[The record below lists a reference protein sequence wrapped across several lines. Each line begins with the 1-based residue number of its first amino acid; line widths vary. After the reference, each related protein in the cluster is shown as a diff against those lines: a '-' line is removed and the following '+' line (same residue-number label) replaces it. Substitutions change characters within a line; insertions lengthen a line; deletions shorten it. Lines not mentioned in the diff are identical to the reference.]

1 MSAAASKLRVA
12 VIGAGYVASH
22 HLAALAELDFVEII
36 AICDTN
42 ADAAQVLAKRY
53 GGQALK
59 DAGALAA
66 LHPDIVHVLTPPASH
81 ARLAMLALEM
91 GAHVLV
97 EKPMA
102 DSVAECEAMIAK
114 ARECGRLLGVNHSDL
129 LDPVVQQAV
138 QAVRNGRIGDVV
150 SVDVIRNSEYPPYAG
165 GPVPAS
171 VTQGSYPFRDLGV
184 HGLYTLEA
192 FLGPIAPPQVTCQSS
207 GRDPNL
213 HFDEWQA
220 LARGEHGIGRLLLSW
235 NARPMENRLVVRGTQ
250 GAIEVDRFLQTCRIQ
265 RALPGPKFV
274 GIVIG
279 AMLDAATKLVRV
291 PWNVARFATGSLK
304 PSPGIRSGAAAF
316 VQAVQRGEPAP
327 FSGEDALRIAQLLEP
342 ACAEPDRLRHEQ
354 LAARLQAL
362 KPADALVTGAAGF
375 LGRAVVTALRAKGK
389 RIRVLVRKPVRAF
402 AEDAGVQMVIGD
414 LGDPEIVGH
423 AVAGVATVYHVG
435 AAMRGGQREFE
446 AGTVWGTRN
455 IVDACLQHAT
465 PRLVHVSSLSVLDH
479 AGRKASSVVT
489 ETSTLEPYPE
499 RRGAYTQTK
508 GIAEACVRDAIARHG
523 LPAVILRPGQIFG
536 PGAERSTPN
545 GTLSLAGRWIA
556 VGPTLRTLPLVY
568 VDDAVDAVLLA
579 GTSDA
584 AVGEV
589 FNIVDPRPV
598 TQEQYLAACRR
609 KLGDGLRLLRVPT
622 WTFMLLATAVE
633 LLGAVLRRPVPLTR
647 YRVRSLRPLENFD
660 LTAAQTVLGWQPR
673 VGVGRGMAATFGMET
688 SEQSPLADGH
698 AGNVREADA

>member
-1 MSAAASKLRVA
+1 MSAAANKLRVA

-42 ADAAQVLAKRY
+42 ADAAQALAKRY

-114 ARECGRLLGVNHSDL
+114 SRECGRLLGVNHSDL
-129 LDPVVQQAV
+129 LEA
-138 QAVRNGRIGDVV
+138 ARNGRIGEVV

-165 GPVPAS
+165 GPLPAS

-192 FLGPIAPPQVTCQSS
+192 FLGPIAPPQVTYQAS

-220 LARGEHGIGRLLLSW
+220 LVRGVHGIGRLLLSW
-235 NARPMENRLVVRGTQ
+235 NARPMENRLVVRGTH
-250 GAIEVDRFLQTCRIQ
+250 GVIEVDRFLQTCRIR

-279 AMLDAATKLVRV
+279 AMLDAATTLARV
-291 PWNVARFATGSLK
+291 PWNVVRFATGRLK

-316 VQAVQRGEPAP
+316 AQAVQRGAPAP
-327 FSGEDALRIAQLLEP
+327 FGGEDALRIAQLLEP
-342 ACAEPDRLRHEQ
+342 PCVEPDRLRLEQ

-362 KPADALVTGAAGF
+362 EPADALVTGAAGF
-375 LGRAVVTALRAKGK
+375 LGRALVKALRAKGK
-389 RIRVLVRKPVRAF
+389 RVRVLVRKPVRAF

-414 LGDPEIVGH
+414 LGDPEI
-423 AVAGVATVYHVG
+423 
-435 AAMRGGQREFE
+435 
-446 AGTVWGTRN
+446 
-455 IVDACLQHAT
+455 I
-465 PRLVHVSSLSVLDH
+465 
-479 AGRKASSVVT
+479 
-489 ETSTLEPYPE
+489 
-499 RRGAYTQTK
+499 
-508 GIAEACVRDAIARHG
+508 
-523 LPAVILRPGQIFG
+523 
-536 PGAERSTPN
+536 
-545 GTLSLAGRWIA
+545 
-556 VGPTLRTLPLVY
+556 
-568 VDDAVDAVLLA
+568 
-579 GTSDA
+579 
-584 AVGEV
+584 
-589 FNIVDPRPV
+589 
-598 TQEQYLAACRR
+598 
-609 KLGDGLRLLRVPT
+609 
-622 WTFMLLATAVE
+622 
-633 LLGAVLRRPVPLTR
+633 
-647 YRVRSLRPLENFD
+647 
-660 LTAAQTVLGWQPR
+660 
-673 VGVGRGMAATFGMET
+673 
-688 SEQSPLADGH
+688 
-698 AGNVREADA
+698 

>member
-1 MSAAASKLRVA
+1 MSAAANKLRVA

-42 ADAAQVLAKRY
+42 ADAAQALANRY
-53 GGQALK
+53 GGQALR

-81 ARLAMLALEM
+81 TRLAMLALEM

-114 ARECGRLLGVNHSDL
+114 SRECGRLLGVNHSDL
-129 LDPVVQQAV
+129 LDPVVQQAL
-138 QAVRNGRIGDVV
+138 QAVRNGRIGEVV

-165 GPVPAS
+165 GPLPAS

-192 FLGPIAPPQVTCQSS
+192 FLGAIAPPQVTYQSS

-220 LARGEHGIGRLLLSW
+220 LVPGEHGIGRLLLSW
-235 NARPMENRLVVRGTQ
+235 NARPMENRLVVRGTH
-250 GAIEVDRFLQTCRIQ
+250 GVIEVDRFLQTCRIQ
-265 RALPGPKFV
+265 RVLPGPKFV
-274 GIVIG
+274 GIVMG
-279 AMLDAATKLVRV
+279 AMLDATTTLVRV
-291 PWNVARFATGSLK
+291 PWNVARFATGRLK

-316 VQAVQRGEPAP
+316 AQAVQCGAPAP
-327 FSGEDALRIAQLLEP
+327 FGGEDALRIAQLLEP
-342 ACAEPDRLRHEQ
+342 ACVEPDKLRLEQ
-354 LAARLQAL
+354 LAARLQVL
-362 KPADALVTGAAGF
+362 EPADALVTGAAGF
-375 LGRAVVTALRAKGK
+375 LGRALVKALRAKGK
-389 RIRVLVRKPVRAF
+389 RVRVLVRKPVRAF
-402 AEDAGVQMVIGD
+402 AEDAGVQMVVGD

-423 AVAGVATVYHVG
+423 AVAGVATVFHVG

-479 AGRKASSVVT
+479 AGRKPSNTVT
-489 ETSTLEPYPE
+489 EASTLEPHPE

-508 GIAEACVRDAIARHG
+508 GIAEACVRDAIARHT

-536 PGAERSTPN
+536 TGAETSTPN
-545 GTLSLAGRWIA
+545 GTLSIAGRWIA
-556 VGPTLRTLPLVY
+556 VGPTSRTLPLVH
-568 VDDAVDAVLLA
+568 VDDVVDAVLLA
-579 GTSDA
+579 AGSDA
-584 AVGEV
+584 AVGKV
-589 FNIVDPRPV
+589 FNIVDPRTV

-609 KLGDGLRLLRVPT
+609 KLGDGLRLLHVPT
-622 WTFMLLATAVE
+622 WSFMLLATAVE

-647 YRVRSLRPLENFD
+647 YRVRSLRPLDNFD

-673 VGVGRGMAATFGMET
+673 VGVERGMAATFGIET
-688 SEQSPLADGH
+688 SEQSPLPEGH